1 MKVSVTCC
9 TIRHIILI
17 KFNLLLRELKMLN
30 KLYVPICLVFFVIL
44 ALNSFHISICITSLF
59 VQEYED
65 GLIHNRRHN
74 VFFFLRIKSNNLW
87 HNFILPSL
95 MANHKNGSFVTLW
108 FLKGETYSILCFL
121 FNYLF

>member
-1 MKVSVTCC
+1 
-9 TIRHIILI
+9 
-17 KFNLLLRELKMLN
+17 MLN

-74 VFFFLRIKSNNLW
+74 FFFFYVLNQIICGITL
-87 HNFILPSL
+87 
-95 MANHKNGSFVTLW
+95 SFPL
-108 FLKGETYSILCFL
+108 
-121 FNYLF
+121 